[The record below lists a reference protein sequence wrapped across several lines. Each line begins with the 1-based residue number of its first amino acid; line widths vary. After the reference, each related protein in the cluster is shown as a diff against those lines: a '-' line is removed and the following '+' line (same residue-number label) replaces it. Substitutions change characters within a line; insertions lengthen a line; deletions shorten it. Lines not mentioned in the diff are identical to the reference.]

1 MAKKK
6 TVFFCTNCGNE
17 SPKWEG
23 RCPACGEW
31 NSFKEHTVAPTKTK
45 GRIENNQIQNKA
57 VPLSQTPSETTE
69 RIDMKSQELNRVL
82 GGGLVIG
89 SLVLLG
95 GEPGIGKS
103 TLALQVALQLEELKI
118 LYVSGE
124 ESLQQLAL
132 RANRLKHKNDNCL
145 VLAETCIEN
154 IIPQVSDTNAELV
167 VIDSIQTLFSETI
180 DAVQGSVTQVRTCA
194 SMLMQLAKA
203 KNIPILIIGHV
214 TKDGYIAG
222 PKTLEH
228 MVDTVLQFE
237 GDRHNEF
244 RILRATKNRFGST
257 SELGIYEMRQEGL
270 REILNPSEI
279 LLSQSQEELS
289 GSSVTASMEGDRA
302 LLVEIQALVS
312 SAAYGTPQRTSTG
325 FDTRRLNMLLAV
337 LEKRMQFKTLT
348 KDVFINIAGGLKV
361 YDPAIDLS
369 VIISILSSSVD
380 IPVSKSYCFCGEV
393 GLSGEIRPVS
403 KIEQRIKEAE
413 KLGFTKIFIPQGNKK
428 NIKTSTKIEIIGVG
442 KIQQLAKLVFD

>member
-23 RCPACGEW
+23 KCPACGEW
-31 NSFKEHTVAPTKTK
+31 NTFKEHTVKANTSKNRTATDYL
-45 GRIENNQIQNKA
+45 QNKA
-57 VPLSQTPSETTE
+57 STLSEVPLNATQ
-69 RIDMKSQELNRVL
+69 RIDTLSTELNRVL
-82 GGGLVIG
+82 GGGLVVG

-103 TLALQVALQLEELKI
+103 TLALQVALQLHQLKT

-124 ESLQQLAL
+124 ESLQQLSL
-132 RANRLKHKNDNCL
+132 RAKRLEKDNENCL
-145 VLAETCIEN
+145 VLAETCLEN
-154 IIPQVSDTNAELV
+154 IIPQISETAAQFV
-167 VIDSIQTLFSETI
+167 VIDSIQTLFSETV
-180 DAVQGSVTQVRTCA
+180 DAVQGSIPQVRTCA
-194 SMLMQLAKA
+194 AILMQFAKTQ
-203 KNIPILIIGHV
+203 NIPILIIGHV
-214 TKDGYIAG
+214 TKDGYLAG

-244 RILRATKNRFGST
+244 RILRAVKNRFGST
-257 SELGIYEMRQEGL
+257 SELGIYEMREKGLQEV
-270 REILNPSEI
+270 LNPSEI

-289 GSSVTASMEGDRA
+289 GSSITVSLEGNRA

-325 FDTRRLNMLLAV
+325 FDARRLNMLLAV

-348 KDVFINIAGGLKV
+348 KDIFINIAGGLKV

-369 VIISILSSSVD
+369 VIASILSSSID
-380 IPVSKSYCFCGEV
+380 ISISKSYCFCGEV
-393 GLSGEIRPVS
+393 GLSGEIRPVG
-403 KIEQRIKEAE
+403 KIEKRIKEAE

-428 NIKTSTKIEIIGVG
+428 QLQDSFKIEIVGVG
-442 KIQQLAKLVFD
+442 KIQQLGKILF